1 MKLGQYVS
9 GEAQILLQCDH
20 PTEMRARLKLMH
32 KLGYWAAKFDCPSA
46 RSIYAVIL
54 RGIETACE
62 TWNFDP
68 WEYASDMLTANNN
81 VKQNVGRREEQ
92 RRPRDVLGECNLDAP
107 HMAKIREGGQERMVH
122 HVCSSCLIKEGKK
135 LYHPN
140 GGQGC
145 PRSEAS

>member
-1 MKLGQYVS
+1 M
-9 GEAQILLQCDH
+9 
-20 PTEMRARLKLMH
+20 
-32 KLGYWAAKFDCPSA
+32 
-46 RSIYAVIL
+46 IL

-68 WEYASDMLTANNN
+68 REYASDMLTANNN

-92 RRPRDVLGECNLDAP
+92 RRPRDVFYCATFQRGECNLDAP

-135 LYHPN
+135 LYHP
-140 GGQGC
+140 
-145 PRSEAS
+145 